1 MNLQYIENNPQPLIK
16 RLNSFIKNSLLYGIP
31 LLPTDT
37 NILVCTSPNFELYD
51 ADKDRLYKLT
61 TSAIS
66 FNTPEINWSV
76 WHTIYASFIKD
87 DKFIVIGILNNV
99 VNSILNNK
107 RTKDIV

>member
-16 RLNSFIKNSLLYGIP
+16 RLNSFIKNSLLY
-31 LLPTDT
+31 
-37 NILVCTSPNFELYD
+37 D

-66 FNTPEINWSV
+66 FNTPEINWPV

-87 DKFIVIGILNNV
+87 DKFIVIDILNNV